1 MLGRKSPQ
9 RAAKTKASLED
20 QEIDAE
26 RACPHPGG
34 DGGLGRAV
42 EAPHHGDPRNAA
54 EHHRDFKTR
63 NETPQRGERAHERE
77 AHRREADD
85 RVYREP
91 ALHTRQAGRTDDGA
105 ETETAEQRTVA
116 QSIEAE
122 IPTRDDRQQGPER
135 APADDEEPGSNQHGD
150 ERRGVARVTYP
161 RPRRA
166 DDALGGQHRT
176 RRLTPPSIH
185 DDDDG

>member
-9 RAAKTKASLED
+9 SGGKNKAYLED

-26 RACPHPGG
+26 RAWPHPGG
-34 DGGLGRAV
+34 DGGLGRAI

-63 NETPQRGERAHERE
+63 NETRQRGERAHEHK

-150 ERRGVARVTYP
+150 ERPGGGRATGSP
-161 RPRRA
+161 PRRA
-166 DDALGGQHRT
+166 Q
-176 RRLTPPSIH
+176 
-185 DDDDG
+185 